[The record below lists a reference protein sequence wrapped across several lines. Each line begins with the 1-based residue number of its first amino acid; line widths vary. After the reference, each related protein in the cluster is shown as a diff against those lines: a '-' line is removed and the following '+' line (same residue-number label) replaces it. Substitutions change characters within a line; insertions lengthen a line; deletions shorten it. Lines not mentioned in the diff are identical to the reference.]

1 MRRISV
7 SGMEQSS
14 DPDIFISLFNERLFI
29 IHDHF
34 IASILSSTHRG
45 CATINRWIKGGHT
58 FWFTVCATYG
68 WINNDLIYVYDRPLV
83 RGIDND
89 LRYVAI
95 GNLSRV
101 SLCLT
106 IRRSWSIDASD
117 YVTSRGTR
125 KLGNREVRSSWKTRI
140 QSIGDEK
147 ELTARCR
154 DTSNDTASV
163 ILSLVNHRL
172 SLSMRSQL
180 IRVIWFIIYQKR
192 FSCFCFFLMLD
203 EVSIILLSW
212 SNLNY
217 DSQLSDIIL
226 LDLFFSP
233 IIIIDRKKKKIW
245 KLVNWTTLFL
255 YFCREMSSRENYTFE
270 YTRSVEKLPLETHPF
285 KRKVWS
291 IKGAKLRAR

>member
-34 IASILSSTHRG
+34 IASILSAAHRG

-192 FSCFCFFLMLD
+192 FSCFFFNARWSFNHLAFVIKSQLWF
-203 EVSIILLSW
+203 SIKWYNFARLVLLANNYHRSKKKENLEARKLNYSLPLFLSW
-212 SNLNY
+212 NVISGKLHVRIYTIGGETSIRN
-217 DSQLSDIIL
+217 
-226 LDLFFSP
+226 SP
-233 IIIIDRKKKKIW
+233 
-245 KLVNWTTLFL
+245 L
-255 YFCREMSSRENYTFE
+255 
-270 YTRSVEKLPLETHPF
+270 
-285 KRKVWS
+285 
-291 IKGAKLRAR
+291 

>member
-34 IASILSSTHRG
+34 IASILSAAHRG

-58 FWFTVCATYG
+58 FWFTACATYG

-192 FSCFCFFLMLD
+192 FSCFFFNARWSFNHLAFVIKSQLWF
-203 EVSIILLSW
+203 SIKWYNFARLVLLANNYHRSKKKENLEARKLNYSLPLFLSW
-212 SNLNY
+212 NVISGKLHVRIYTVGGETSIRN
-217 DSQLSDIIL
+217 
-226 LDLFFSP
+226 SP
-233 IIIIDRKKKKIW
+233 
-245 KLVNWTTLFL
+245 L
-255 YFCREMSSRENYTFE
+255 
-270 YTRSVEKLPLETHPF
+270 
-285 KRKVWS
+285 
-291 IKGAKLRAR
+291 

>member
-34 IASILSSTHRG
+34 IASILSAAHRG

-89 LRYVAI
+89 FRYVAI

-125 KLGNREVRSSWKTRI
+125 KLGNREVREPSWKTRI

-172 SLSMRSQL
+172 SLSMRS
-180 IRVIWFIIYQKR
+180 
-192 FSCFCFFLMLD
+192 
-203 EVSIILLSW
+203 
-212 SNLNY
+212 
-217 DSQLSDIIL
+217 
-226 LDLFFSP
+226 
-233 IIIIDRKKKKIW
+233 
-245 KLVNWTTLFL
+245 
-255 YFCREMSSRENYTFE
+255 
-270 YTRSVEKLPLETHPF
+270 
-285 KRKVWS
+285 
-291 IKGAKLRAR
+291 

>member
-34 IASILSSTHRG
+34 IASILSAAHRG

-58 FWFTVCATYG
+58 FWFTACATYG

-192 FSCFCFFLMLD
+192 FSCFCFFFNARWSFNHLVFVIKLWF
-203 EVSIILLSW
+203 SIKWYNFARLVLLANNYHRSKKKENLEARKLNYSLPLFLSW
-212 SNLNY
+212 NVISGKLHVRIYTIGGETSIRN
-217 DSQLSDIIL
+217 
-226 LDLFFSP
+226 SP
-233 IIIIDRKKKKIW
+233 
-245 KLVNWTTLFL
+245 L
-255 YFCREMSSRENYTFE
+255 
-270 YTRSVEKLPLETHPF
+270 
-285 KRKVWS
+285 
-291 IKGAKLRAR
+291 

>member
-34 IASILSSTHRG
+34 IASILSAAHRG

-58 FWFTVCATYG
+58 FWFTACATYG

-192 FSCFCFFLMLD
+192 FSCFFFNARWSFNHLAFVIKSQLWF
-203 EVSIILLSW
+203 SIKWYNFARLVLLANNYYRSKKKENLEARKLNYSLPLFLSW
-212 SNLNY
+212 NVISGKLHVRIYTVGGETSIRN
-217 DSQLSDIIL
+217 
-226 LDLFFSP
+226 SP
-233 IIIIDRKKKKIW
+233 
-245 KLVNWTTLFL
+245 L
-255 YFCREMSSRENYTFE
+255 
-270 YTRSVEKLPLETHPF
+270 
-285 KRKVWS
+285 
-291 IKGAKLRAR
+291 

>member
-34 IASILSSTHRG
+34 IASILSAAHRG

-117 YVTSRGTR
+117 YVTSRNKR
-125 KLGNREVRSSWKTRI
+125 KLGNREVREPSWKTRI

-147 ELTARCR
+147 EF
-154 DTSNDTASV
+154 N
-163 ILSLVNHRL
+163 I
-172 SLSMRSQL
+172 
-180 IRVIWFIIYQKR
+180 
-192 FSCFCFFLMLD
+192 
-203 EVSIILLSW
+203 
-212 SNLNY
+212 
-217 DSQLSDIIL
+217 
-226 LDLFFSP
+226 
-233 IIIIDRKKKKIW
+233 
-245 KLVNWTTLFL
+245 
-255 YFCREMSSRENYTFE
+255 
-270 YTRSVEKLPLETHPF
+270 
-285 KRKVWS
+285 
-291 IKGAKLRAR
+291 

>member
-34 IASILSSTHRG
+34 IASILSAAHRG

-68 WINNDLIYVYDRPLV
+68 WINNDLIYVYDRHPLV

-117 YVTSRGTR
+117 YVTSRNKR
-125 KLGNREVRSSWKTRI
+125 KLGNREVR
-140 QSIGDEK
+140 
-147 ELTARCR
+147 
-154 DTSNDTASV
+154 
-163 ILSLVNHRL
+163 
-172 SLSMRSQL
+172 
-180 IRVIWFIIYQKR
+180 
-192 FSCFCFFLMLD
+192 
-203 EVSIILLSW
+203 
-212 SNLNY
+212 
-217 DSQLSDIIL
+217 
-226 LDLFFSP
+226 
-233 IIIIDRKKKKIW
+233 
-245 KLVNWTTLFL
+245 
-255 YFCREMSSRENYTFE
+255 
-270 YTRSVEKLPLETHPF
+270 VEKLGFKVLATKKNLTFNGPLPWHLERHRECNTVPRKSSTELIYEIVANPRNMIYYLSETFLLFLFFFNARWSFNHLAF
-285 KRKVWS
+285 VIKSQLWFS
-291 IKGAKLRAR
+291 IKWYNFARLVLLANNYHRSKKKENLEARKLNYSLPLFLSWNVISGKLHVRIYTVGGETSIRNSPL

>member
-34 IASILSSTHRG
+34 IASILSAAHRG

-89 LRYVAI
+89 FRYVAI

-125 KLGNREVRSSWKTRI
+125 KLGNREVREPSWKTRI

-192 FSCFCFFLMLD
+192 FSCFFFNARWSFNHLAFVIKSQLWF
-203 EVSIILLSW
+203 SIKWYNFARLVLLANNYHRSKKKENLEARKLNYSLPLFLSW
-212 SNLNY
+212 NVISGKLHVRIYTVGGETSIRN
-217 DSQLSDIIL
+217 
-226 LDLFFSP
+226 SP
-233 IIIIDRKKKKIW
+233 
-245 KLVNWTTLFL
+245 L
-255 YFCREMSSRENYTFE
+255 
-270 YTRSVEKLPLETHPF
+270 
-285 KRKVWS
+285 
-291 IKGAKLRAR
+291 

>member
-34 IASILSSTHRG
+34 IASILSAAHRG

-89 LRYVAI
+89 FRYVAI

-125 KLGNREVRSSWKTRI
+125 KLGNREVREPSWKTRI

-192 FSCFCFFLMLD
+192 FSCFFFNARWSFNHLAFVIKSQLWF
-203 EVSIILLSW
+203 SIKWYNFARLVLLANNYHRSKKKENLEARKLNYSLPLFLSW
-212 SNLNY
+212 NVISGKLHVRIYTIGGETSIRN
-217 DSQLSDIIL
+217 
-226 LDLFFSP
+226 SP
-233 IIIIDRKKKKIW
+233 
-245 KLVNWTTLFL
+245 L
-255 YFCREMSSRENYTFE
+255 
-270 YTRSVEKLPLETHPF
+270 
-285 KRKVWS
+285 
-291 IKGAKLRAR
+291 

>member
-34 IASILSSTHRG
+34 IASILSAAHRG

-172 SLSMRSQL
+172 SLSMRS
-180 IRVIWFIIYQKR
+180 
-192 FSCFCFFLMLD
+192 
-203 EVSIILLSW
+203 
-212 SNLNY
+212 
-217 DSQLSDIIL
+217 
-226 LDLFFSP
+226 
-233 IIIIDRKKKKIW
+233 
-245 KLVNWTTLFL
+245 
-255 YFCREMSSRENYTFE
+255 
-270 YTRSVEKLPLETHPF
+270 
-285 KRKVWS
+285 
-291 IKGAKLRAR
+291 

>member
-192 FSCFCFFLMLD
+192 FSCFFFNARWSFNHLAFVIKSQLWF
-203 EVSIILLSW
+203 SIKWYNFARLVLLANNYYRSKKKENLEARKLNYSLPLFLSW
-212 SNLNY
+212 NVISGKLHVRIYTIGGETSIRN
-217 DSQLSDIIL
+217 
-226 LDLFFSP
+226 SP
-233 IIIIDRKKKKIW
+233 
-245 KLVNWTTLFL
+245 L
-255 YFCREMSSRENYTFE
+255 
-270 YTRSVEKLPLETHPF
+270 
-285 KRKVWS
+285 
-291 IKGAKLRAR
+291 

>member
-34 IASILSSTHRG
+34 IASILSAAHRG

-192 FSCFCFFLMLD
+192 FSCFFFNARWSFNHLAFVIKSQLWF
-203 EVSIILLSW
+203 SIKWYNFARLVLLANNYHRSKKKENLEARKLNYSLPLFLSW
-212 SNLNY
+212 NVISGKLHVRIYTVGGETSIRN
-217 DSQLSDIIL
+217 
-226 LDLFFSP
+226 SP
-233 IIIIDRKKKKIW
+233 
-245 KLVNWTTLFL
+245 L
-255 YFCREMSSRENYTFE
+255 
-270 YTRSVEKLPLETHPF
+270 
-285 KRKVWS
+285 
-291 IKGAKLRAR
+291 

>member
-1 MRRISV
+1 MRISV

-34 IASILSSTHRG
+34 IASILSAAHRG

-58 FWFTVCATYG
+58 FWFTACATYG

-192 FSCFCFFLMLD
+192 FSCFFFNARWSFNHLAFVIKSQLWF
-203 EVSIILLSW
+203 SIKWYNFARLVLLANNYYRSKKKENLEARKLNYSLPLFLSW
-212 SNLNY
+212 NVISGKLHVRIYTIGGETSIRN
-217 DSQLSDIIL
+217 
-226 LDLFFSP
+226 SP
-233 IIIIDRKKKKIW
+233 
-245 KLVNWTTLFL
+245 L
-255 YFCREMSSRENYTFE
+255 
-270 YTRSVEKLPLETHPF
+270 
-285 KRKVWS
+285 
-291 IKGAKLRAR
+291 

>member
-34 IASILSSTHRG
+34 IASILSAAHRG

-89 LRYVAI
+89 FRYVAI

-192 FSCFCFFLMLD
+192 FSCFFFNARWSFNHLAFVIKSQLWF
-203 EVSIILLSW
+203 SIKWYNFARLVLLANNYHRSKKKENLEARKLNYSLPLFLSW
-212 SNLNY
+212 NVISGKLHVRIYTVGGETSIRN
-217 DSQLSDIIL
+217 
-226 LDLFFSP
+226 SP
-233 IIIIDRKKKKIW
+233 
-245 KLVNWTTLFL
+245 L
-255 YFCREMSSRENYTFE
+255 
-270 YTRSVEKLPLETHPF
+270 
-285 KRKVWS
+285 
-291 IKGAKLRAR
+291 

>member
-34 IASILSSTHRG
+34 IASILSAAHRG

-125 KLGNREVRSSWKTRI
+125 KLGNREVREPSWKTRI

-192 FSCFCFFLMLD
+192 FSCFFFNARWSFNHLAFVIKSQLWF
-203 EVSIILLSW
+203 SIKWYNFARLVLLANNYHRSKKKENLEARKLNYSLPLFLSW
-212 SNLNY
+212 NVISGKLHVRIYTVGGETSIRN
-217 DSQLSDIIL
+217 
-226 LDLFFSP
+226 SP
-233 IIIIDRKKKKIW
+233 
-245 KLVNWTTLFL
+245 L
-255 YFCREMSSRENYTFE
+255 
-270 YTRSVEKLPLETHPF
+270 
-285 KRKVWS
+285 
-291 IKGAKLRAR
+291 